1 MCWRSLNDLK
11 FKRRLFVLREI
22 QKQCDII
29 LDHLAK
35 FNLEISRKDILNI
48 IDLFL
53 VKFFYQSFFSF
64 FTKY

>member
-29 LDHLAK
+29 LDDLAK
-35 FNLEISRKDILNI
+35 FNLEVSRKDILNI
-48 IDLFL
+48 TDLFL
-53 VKFFYQSFFSF
+53 VKFFYQSFSF

>member
-29 LDHLAK
+29 LDDLAK
-35 FNLEISRKDILNI
+35 FNLEVSRKDILNI

-53 VKFFYQSFFSF
+53 VKFFYQSFSF